1 MKRKEKRKRF
11 YQALQTELREN
22 KKTFIVYSILRVM
35 VIIMMILQ
43 LFNRN
48 YENVFLCLL
57 TLILMIVPGVLQVT
71 FKVEFPSGL
80 EIIVLLFIFAAEIL
94 GEISSFY
101 IYFPHWDT
109 ILHTLNG
116 FLCAALGVS
125 LVEILNKDKRIP
137 FQLSPFFMAMVSFCF
152 SMTIGVLWEFFEFGM
167 DTLFLLDM
175 QKDTVIGQIST
186 TYLDPTKQNMRV
198 LLPEITQT
206 AVNGQIMDIN
216 GYLDI
221 GLIDTMEDLLVNFIG
236 AFVFA
241 VLQYIYGKHGDKR
254 IFKNL
259 VPFLQEEGKYKNLD
273 EQEQCH
279 LNKPLRIV
287 TLFK

>member
-1 MKRKEKRKRF
+1 MAGKEKRKKFKR
-11 YQALQTELREN
+11 ALETELREN
-22 KKTFIVYSILRVM
+22 RKSFIVYSVLRVL
-35 VIIMMILQ
+35 VIVMMILQ
-43 LFNRN
+43 LFNQN

-57 TLILMIVPGVLQVT
+57 TLVLMIVPSVLQVT

-137 FQLSPFFMAMVSFCF
+137 FQMSPFFLAMVSFCF

-167 DTLFLLDM
+167 DMLFLLDM
-175 QKDTVIGQIST
+175 QKDTVISQIST
-186 TYLDPTKQNMRV
+186 TYLDPTKQNLRV
-198 LLPEITQT
+198 LIPEITQT
-206 AVNGQIMDIN
+206 AVNGQIMDIK

-259 VPFLQEEGKYKNLD
+259 VPFMQEEGKYKNLND
-273 EQEQCH
+273 SLEKE
-279 LNKPLRIV
+279 
-287 TLFK
+287 

>member
-1 MKRKEKRKRF
+1 MKRKEKRKEF
-11 YQALQTELREN
+11 WQALEAELREN
-22 KKTFIVYSILRVM
+22 RKTFIVYSVLRVL
-35 VIIMMILQ
+35 VIIMMLLQ
-43 LFNRN
+43 LFNQN
-48 YENVFLCLL
+48 YENVFLCIL
-57 TLILMIVPGVLQVT
+57 TLVLMIVPSVLQVT

-80 EIIVLLFIFAAEIL
+80 EITILLFIFAAEIL

-125 LVEILNKDKRIP
+125 LVEILNKDNRIP

-167 DTLFLLDM
+167 DALFLLDM
-175 QKDTVIGQIST
+175 QKDTVIAQIST
-186 TYLDPTKQNMRV
+186 TYLDPAKQNLRV

-206 AVNGQIMDIN
+206 AVNGEILEIE

-221 GLIDTMEDLLVNFIG
+221 GLIDTMEDLIVNFIG
-236 AFVFA
+236 AFIFA

-259 VPFLQEEGKYKNLD
+259 VPFLQEEGKYK
-273 EQEQCH
+273 
-279 LNKPLRIV
+279 K
-287 TLFK
+287 LFNRKEDKKS

>member
-1 MKRKEKRKRF
+1 MTRKEKRKKF
-11 YQALQTELREN
+11 YRALQTELREN
-22 KKTFIVYSILRVM
+22 KRTFIVYSVLRIM
-35 VIIMMILQ
+35 VIVIMTLQ
-43 LFNRN
+43 LFNQN
-48 YENVFLCLL
+48 YENVFLCML
-57 TLILMIVPGVLQVT
+57 TLFLMIVPSVLQVT

-167 DTLFLLDM
+167 DMLVGLDM
-175 QKDTVIGQIST
+175 QKDTVIRQITT
-186 TYLDPTKQNMRV
+186 TYLDPTKQNLRV
-198 LLPEITQT
+198 LFSNITQT
-206 AVNGQIMDIN
+206 AVNGEILDIE

-236 AFVFA
+236 AFLFA
-241 VLQYIYGKHGDKR
+241 LLQYIYGKHGDKR
-254 IFKNL
+254 IFKSL
-259 VPFLQEEGKYKNLD
+259 VPFLQEEGKYKKLEED
-273 EQEQCH
+273 GE
-279 LNKPLRIV
+279 
-287 TLFK
+287 

>member
-1 MKRKEKRKRF
+1 MTGKEKRKKF
-11 YQALQTELREN
+11 KQALQTELREN
-22 KKTFIVYSILRVM
+22 RKTFIVYSVLRVL

-43 LFNRN
+43 LFNQN
-48 YENVFLCLL
+48 YENVFWCLL
-57 TLILMIVPGVLQVT
+57 TLVLMIVPSILQVT

-109 ILHTLNG
+109 VLHTLNG

-137 FQLSPFFMAMVSFCF
+137 FQLSPFFMALVSFCF

-167 DTLFLLDM
+167 DMLFLLDM
-175 QKDTVIGQIST
+175 QKDTVITQIST
-186 TYLDPTKQNMRV
+186 TYLDPTKQNLRV
-198 LLPEITQT
+198 LIPEITQT
-206 AVNGQIMDIN
+206 AVNGQVMDIN

-236 AFVFA
+236 AIIFA
-241 VLQYIYGKHGDKR
+241 ILQYIYGKHGDKR

-259 VPFLQEEGKYKNLD
+259 VPFLQEEGKYKSLD
-273 EQEQCH
+273 
-279 LNKPLRIV
+279 R
-287 TLFK
+287 

>member
-1 MKRKEKRKRF
+1 MSAKEKRKKF
-11 YQALQTELREN
+11 YQAVQAELREN
-22 KKTFIVYSILRVM
+22 KKTFIVYSVLRVL
-35 VIIMMILQ
+35 VIIVMVLQ
-43 LFNRN
+43 LFNHN
-48 YENVFLCLL
+48 YENFFLCIL
-57 TLILMIVPGVLQVT
+57 TLVLMIVPSVLQVT

-101 IYFPHWDT
+101 IHFPHWDT

-137 FQLSPFFMAMVSFCF
+137 FQLSPFFLAMVSFCF

-167 DTLFLLDM
+167 DSFFFLDM
-175 QKDTVIGQIST
+175 QKDTVISQIST
-186 TYLDPTKQNMRV
+186 TYLDPAKQNLRV
-198 LLPEITQT
+198 LIPEITQT
-206 AVNGQIMDIN
+206 AVNGQIMDIS

-236 AFVFA
+236 AFIFA
-241 VLQYIYGKHGDKR
+241 VLEYIYGKHGDKK

-259 VPFLQEEGKYKNLD
+259 VPFLQEKDKYKKLEEN
-273 EQEQCH
+273 
-279 LNKPLRIV
+279 RG
-287 TLFK
+287 

>member
-1 MKRKEKRKRF
+1 MTGKEKRRKF
-11 YQALQTELREN
+11 KQALETELREN
-22 KKTFIVYSILRVM
+22 RKTFLVYSVLRILVIIVM
-35 VIIMMILQ
+35 VLQ
-43 LFNRN
+43 LFNQN
-48 YENVFLCLL
+48 YENAFLCVL
-57 TLILMIVPGVLQVT
+57 TLGLMIVPSVLQVT

-125 LVEILNKDKRIP
+125 LVEILNNDKRIP
-137 FQLSPFFMAMVSFCF
+137 FQMSPFFMAMVSFCF
-152 SMTIGVLWEFFEFGM
+152 SMTVGVLWEFFEFGM
-167 DTLFLLDM
+167 DTIFLLDM
-175 QKDTVIGQIST
+175 QKDTVINQIST
-186 TYLDPTKQNMRV
+186 TYLDPTKQNLRV

-206 AVNGQIMDIN
+206 AINGQVIAIE

-236 AFVFA
+236 AFIFA

-259 VPFLQEEGKYKNLD
+259 VPFLQEKDKYEKLEENT
-273 EQEQCH
+273 
-279 LNKPLRIV
+279 R
-287 TLFK
+287 T